1 MTVGEKIIMEIRDKK
16 FHFIAIGGVGMSG
29 LAKYLA
35 QRGACVSGSD
45 IQESKY
51 THQLED
57 LGIKIYIGHNKEL
70 IKNDMIIVAS
80 SAIKSDNEEIIHSK
94 ELGLKI
100 YHRSDILKMISDEFS
115 SNQNSYFIGFSGTHG
130 KTTTSGL
137 SSYILTKAG
146 LNPSFVTGG
155 IIPEINTN
163 AQYAGNKYFIAELDE
178 SDGTIQ
184 KYATD
189 IAVINNMEEDHLDYY
204 KNGFEDIA
212 KTFNSYLSNKPSQKV
227 IINSDCKGNKEFMKL
242 YPNYNYITFSLN
254 SGDYC
259 AKNIKYK
266 QLGSEFDIMYK
277 GAEKAHITL
286 SVPGEHNVY
295 DALAVYSA
303 LNEAGIDINKYLKYF
318 ETFSGMGR
326 RFQKVCEFNG
336 ITIYDDYAHHPNEIK
351 TTLSGAKKSLNEN
364 NKIIAIFQPH
374 RYSRLKG
381 LWNEFKTAFNQADTL
396 IITDVYSAG
405 ENEIE
410 GINSK
415 KFYEEINHSN
425 VSYASGSMEE
435 CARKIYPILKKNDIV
450 ITLGA
455 GTITK
460 LGGLLNEEQKKVHS
474 LD

>member
-1 MTVGEKIIMEIRDKK
+1 MEIRDKK

-35 QRGACVSGSD
+35 QRGAYVTGSD

-51 THQLED
+51 THQLEE
-57 LGIKIYIGHNKEL
+57 LGIKINIGHNKEL
-70 IKNDMIIVAS
+70 INNDMIIVAS
-80 SAIKSDNEEIIHSK
+80 SAIKPDNAEIMRAK

-115 SNQNSYFIGFSGTHG
+115 NNPEAYFIGFSGTHG

-137 SSYILTKAG
+137 CSYILEKAG

-155 IIPEINTN
+155 IIPDINTN
-163 AQYAGNKYFIAELDE
+163 AQYSGNKYFIAELDE

-184 KYATD
+184 KYSTD

-212 KTFNSYLSNKPSQKV
+212 KTFNKYLSNKPNQKV
-227 IINSDCKGNKEFMKL
+227 IINSDCSGNKEFMKL
-242 YPNYNYITFSLN
+242 YSGYNFITFSLN
-254 SGDYC
+254 EGDYC
-259 AKNIKYK
+259 AKNINYK
-266 QLGSEFDIMYK
+266 SLGSSFDIVHK
-277 GAEKAHITL
+277 GEVKSHITL
-286 SVPGEHNVY
+286 TIPGRHNVY
-295 DALAVYSA
+295 NALAVYSA
-303 LNEAGIDINKYLKYF
+303 LNELGINVNNYIKQF

-326 RFQKVCEFNG
+326 RFQKVCEFDG

-351 TTLSGAKKSLNEN
+351 TTLSGARKSIKEEN
-364 NKIIAIFQPH
+364 KLIAIFQPH
-374 RYSRLKG
+374 RYTRLQG
-381 LWNEFKTAFNQADTL
+381 LWNEFKTACCDADKL

-410 GINSK
+410 GVNSK
-415 KFYEEINHSN
+415 RFYEEMNNKNAI
-425 VSYASGSMEE
+425 YISGSMEE
-435 CARKIYPILKKNDIV
+435 CAKKIYPLLKKNDIV

-460 LGGLLNEEQKKVHS
+460 LGGLINEEQKKVHS